1 MPKKYI
7 ALLLEL
13 QKPRYDLGLYKRN
26 MKGVPLGDSF
36 ELLETKLI
44 TGRRTPNGQAQ
55 VCSIGRG

>member
-1 MPKKYI
+1 MNI
-7 ALLLEL
+7 SLLLSQDSKECISI
-13 QKPRYDLGLYKRN
+13 YKRN